1 MALVTERQ
9 KIQHLLRRAGFGYRA
24 DELEMYVNLGLE
36 NTIEQLL
43 NPEKVDDSK
52 CEALLKDFADTQTEK
67 FKTNFRENW
76 I

>member
-43 NPEKVDDSK
+43 NP
-52 CEALLKDFADTQTEK
+52 
-67 FKTNFRENW
+67 
-76 I
+76 